1 MHIHPPHKSG
11 SDFKE
16 HIVHFFML
24 FMAVVLGALAEN
36 LRENY
41 LDKTKEKEYLSS
53 LVSDLGHDGINLSKC
68 IKARTEKTEVGN
80 KLINLL
86 SQEKITNQKDI
97 YYFTRLMT
105 KVETFEG
112 VDGALNQLQFS
123 DGFRLIENKEIIKKI
138 NDYLYIRKSVYA
150 LNKTEEEILIQFR
163 IASSKVIK
171 AGIFSQML
179 NVEKNK
185 KYKYFI
191 KPLDKDEDLFSYD
204 KTNLNDLVYWTSS
217 ENGNQS
223 TNMNQMTLLKN
234 KGAELIELIKSDLEE

>member
-16 HIVHFFML
+16 HILHFFML

-53 LVSDLGHDGINLSKC
+53 LVIDLGHDGVNLSKC
-68 IKARTEKTEVGN
+68 INARSEKTEVGN
-80 KLINLL
+80 KLISLL
-86 SQEKITNQKDI
+86 SQNKITNEKDI
-97 YYFTRLMT
+97 YYNTRLMT

-123 DGFRLIENKEIIKKI
+123 DGFRLIENNEIINKI

-150 LNKTEEEILIQFR
+150 LNATEEEILIQFR

-171 AGIFSQML
+171 SGIFSQML
-179 NVEKNK
+179 NVKENT

-191 KPLDKDEDLFSYD
+191 KPLVKDEDLFSYD
-204 KTNLNDLVYWTSS
+204 KTNLNNLIYWTSS

-223 TNMNQMTLLKN
+223 TNMVQMTLLKK

>member
-16 HIVHFFML
+16 HMLHFFML
-24 FMAVVLGALAEN
+24 FMAVVLGAFAEN
-36 LRENY
+36 LREKY
-41 LDKTKEKEYLSS
+41 LDKTKEKEYLNS
-53 LVSDLGHDGINLSKC
+53 LVIDLGHDEVNLSKC
-68 IKARTEKTEVGN
+68 INARSEKTEAGS
-80 KLINLL
+80 KLISLL
-86 SQEKITNQKDI
+86 SQDKISNEKDI
-97 YYFTRLMT
+97 YYYTRLMT

-123 DGFRLIENKEIIKKI
+123 DGFRLIENKEIINKI
-138 NDYLYIRKSVYA
+138 NDYLYIRKSVYS

-163 IASSKVIK
+163 AASSKVIN

-179 NVEKNK
+179 NVKKNT

-204 KTNLNDLVYWTSS
+204 KTNLNNLIYWTSS

-223 TNMNQMTLLKN
+223 TNMNQMTLLKK

>member
-16 HIVHFFML
+16 HILHFFML

-36 LRENY
+36 LREHY

-53 LVSDLGHDGINLSKC
+53 LIIDLGNDGVNLSKC
-68 IKARTEKTEVGN
+68 INARSEKTEVGN
-80 KLINLL
+80 KLISLL
-86 SQEKITNQKDI
+86 SQDKITNEKDI
-97 YYFTRLMT
+97 YYYTRLMT

-123 DGFRLIENKEIIKKI
+123 DGLRLIENNEIINKI
-138 NDYLYIRKSVYA
+138 NEYLYIRKSIYA
-150 LNKTEEEILIQFR
+150 LNATEEEILIQFR

-171 AGIFSQML
+171 SGIFSQML
-179 NVEKNK
+179 NVKENT
-185 KYKYFI
+185 KYKNFI
-191 KPLDKDEDLFSYD
+191 KPLDEDVDLFSYD
-204 KTNLNDLVYWTSS
+204 KTNLNSLIYWTSS

-223 TNMNQMTLLKN
+223 SNMVKMILLKK

>member
-1 MHIHPPHKSG
+1 
-11 SDFKE
+11 
-16 HIVHFFML
+16 
-24 FMAVVLGALAEN
+24 
-36 LRENY
+36 
-41 LDKTKEKEYLSS
+41 
-53 LVSDLGHDGINLSKC
+53 LSKC
-68 IKARTEKTEVGN
+68 INARSEKTEIGS
-80 KLINLL
+80 KLISIL
-86 SQEKITNQKDI
+86 SQDKISNEKDI
-97 YYFTRLMT
+97 YYYTRLMT

-123 DGFRLIENKEIIKKI
+123 DGFRLIENKEIINKI
-138 NDYLYIRKSVYA
+138 NDYLYIRKSVYS

-163 IASSKVIK
+163 AASSKVIN

-179 NVEKNK
+179 NVKKNT

-204 KTNLNDLVYWTSS
+204 KTNLNNLIYWTSS

-223 TNMNQMTLLKN
+223 TNMIQMTLLKK

>member
-16 HIVHFFML
+16 HLLHFFML
-24 FMAVVLGALAEN
+24 FMAVVLGAVAEN

-53 LVSDLGHDGINLSKC
+53 LVSDLGHDEVNLSKC
-68 IKARTEKTEVGN
+68 INARAEKTVVGN
-80 KLINLL
+80 KLISLL
-86 SQEKITNQKDI
+86 SQDKISNEKDI
-97 YYFTRLMT
+97 YYYTRLMT
-105 KVETFEG
+105 KVESFEG

-123 DGFRLIENKEIIKKI
+123 DGFRLIENKEIINKI
-138 NDYLYIRKSVYA
+138 NDYLYIRKTVYA

-163 IASSKVIK
+163 IASSQVVK
-171 AGIFSQML
+171 AGIFSEML

-185 KYKYFI
+185 QYKYFI
-191 KPLDKDEDLFSYD
+191 KPLERDEKLFSYD
-204 KTNLNDLVYWTSS
+204 KYNLNNLVYWTSS

-223 TNMNQMTLLKN
+223 TNMNQMTLLKK
-234 KGAELIELIKSDLEE
+234 KGAELIELIKSDLE

>member
-16 HIVHFFML
+16 HLLHFFML
-24 FMAVVLGALAEN
+24 FMAVVLGAVAEN

-41 LDKTKEKEYLSS
+41 LDKTKETEYLSS
-53 LVSDLGHDGINLSKC
+53 LVSDLGHDKINLNKC
-68 IKARTEKTEVGN
+68 INARAEKTIVGN
-80 KLINLL
+80 KLISLL
-86 SQEKITNQKDI
+86 SKEKISNEKDI
-97 YYFTRLMT
+97 YYYTRLMT

-112 VDGALNQLQFS
+112 VDGALNQLQYS

-163 IASSKVIK
+163 IASSQVVK
-171 AGIFSQML
+171 AGTFSEML

-191 KPLDKDEDLFSYD
+191 KPLENDEKLFSYD
-204 KTNLNDLVYWTSS
+204 KTNLNNLVYWTSS

-223 TNMNQMTLLKN
+223 TNMNQMALLEK
-234 KGAELIELIKSDLEE
+234 KGNELIDLIKSELE